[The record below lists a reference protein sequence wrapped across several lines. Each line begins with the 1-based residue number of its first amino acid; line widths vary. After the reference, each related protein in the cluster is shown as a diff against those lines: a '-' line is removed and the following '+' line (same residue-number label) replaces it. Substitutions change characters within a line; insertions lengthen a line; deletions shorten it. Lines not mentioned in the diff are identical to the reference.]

1 MIEIRKANTSDA
13 TAIQTLLIQLGYTQ
27 SLEFIEKKIRLFESD
42 ERQFIFVADIDHKL
56 AGFLS
61 LTMIPQIALEGD
73 FARIAYVCVDQQ
85 FRGKRIGQTLVAYAE
100 QIAKSWGCNR
110 MELHSGDHRKQAHE
124 FYLGQ
129 NYEDAPK
136 YFRKFL

>member
-1 MIEIRKANTSDA
+1 MIEIREA
-13 TAIQTLLIQLGYTQ
+13 TAHDAQAIQALLTQLGYAQ
-27 SLEFIEKKIRLFESD
+27 SLEFIAKKIQLFESD
-42 ERQFIFVADIDHKL
+42 ERQFIFVADIDCKL

-100 QIAKSWGCNR
+100 QIAKKWGCNR

>member
-13 TAIQTLLIQLGYTQ
+13 TAIQTLLTQLGYTQ

-100 QIAKSWGCNR
+100 QIAKNCGCNR